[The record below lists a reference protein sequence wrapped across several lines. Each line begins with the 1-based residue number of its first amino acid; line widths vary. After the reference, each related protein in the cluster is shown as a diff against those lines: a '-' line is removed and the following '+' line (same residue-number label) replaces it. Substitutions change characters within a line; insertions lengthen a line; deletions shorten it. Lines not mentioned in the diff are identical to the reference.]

1 VSKVLEYRT
10 SPSDLD
16 IIQAI
21 GVLMELDGDQL
32 NAAKILITAFS
43 HRETWL
49 NGYKGQVEYWKKLQA
64 ETGEEVV
71 KARAKK

>member
-1 VSKVLEYRT
+1 
-10 SPSDLD
+10 
-16 IIQAI
+16 
-21 GVLMELDGDQL
+21 MELDGDQL